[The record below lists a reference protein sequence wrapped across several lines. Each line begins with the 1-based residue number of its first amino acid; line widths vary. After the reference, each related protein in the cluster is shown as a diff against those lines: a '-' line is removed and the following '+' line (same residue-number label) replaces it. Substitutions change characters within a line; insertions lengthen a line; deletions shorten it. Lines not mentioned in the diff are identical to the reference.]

1 MTDDGRNAGGTWPV
15 SDFALD
21 ARAGQLEGV
30 VLRRGIL
37 ATLVSGT
44 PDW

>member
-1 MTDDGRNAGGTWPV
+1 MAVTSEEHGV

-37 ATLVSGT
+37 ATPATKSF
-44 PDW
+44 PE